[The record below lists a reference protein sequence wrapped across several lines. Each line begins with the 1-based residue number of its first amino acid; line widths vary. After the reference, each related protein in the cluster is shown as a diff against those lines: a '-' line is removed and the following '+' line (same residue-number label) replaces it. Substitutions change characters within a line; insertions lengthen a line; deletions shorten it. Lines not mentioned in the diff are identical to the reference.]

1 MQNGKLLI
9 LNTSVLTVG
18 TVIMR
23 SISVFFNIY
32 LSNRIGSAGI
42 GLLQLI
48 TTVYNLAVTFA
59 SGGVKLGATRLVSET
74 NLGNKGK
81 IRSVVF
87 VCMKYA
93 LVFGMITAVM
103 LFIFSGIISD
113 KWIVDKRAATAIKI
127 LSLSLPAVAVSSVLS
142 GYFTAKK
149 TMTKY
154 SIVQLIEQTFKI
166 AVTVVS
172 LSFFRSGDTEYA
184 CSAVAFGITVSEYIS
199 AIVSYSIFH
208 SENRTRSEFDSSVLR
223 KLIHI
228 SLPEFTGSGCR
239 AILLTVEHILIPSG
253 FRKSGYNTE
262 NAMSIYGYIH
272 GMALPVILYPSAFI
286 SSLSSMLVPELSQIK
301 LSDNTEKINAVCKI
315 SLRFAMI
322 FSFGAAAFFFTFSDA
337 VSLAV
342 YKENSAVFYI
352 KLLSVLVPVMYCDM
366 ITDGLLKGLDEQSAS
381 MRYNILDSA
390 ICVILVGILVP
401 RYSVSGYIFVLF
413 LSEIINFSLS
423 INRLIK
429 KVGLS
434 INPINDFIK
443 PFFCAAFS
451 CLAVY
456 MILITMFS
464 RVNNSAVILAF
475 SAAIYIS
482 LYLLSLNFTS
492 SISKADRE
500 ILRRLTKNRN
510 YT

>member
-74 NLGNKGK
+74 SAGNKEK
-81 IRSVVF
+81 IRFIVY
-87 VCMKYA
+87 VCMRYA
-93 LVFGMITAVM
+93 LVFGMITAAI

-113 KWIVDKRAATAIKI
+113 KWIVDKRSTMALKI

-149 TMTKY
+149 TMAKY
-154 SIVQLIEQTFKI
+154 SIVQLIEQAFKI
-166 AVTVVS
+166 IVTVVS
-172 LSFFRSGDTEYA
+172 LTFFSSGDTEFA
-184 CSAVAFGITVSEYIS
+184 CSAIAFGITVSEYIS
-199 AIVSYSIFH
+199 AIISYSVFR
-208 SENRTRSEFDSSVLR
+208 SENRVKYVSDASLLR
-223 KLIHI
+223 KLLHI
-228 SLPEFTGSGCR
+228 SLPEVTGSGCR
-239 AILLTVEHILIPSG
+239 AVLLTVEHILIPSG
-253 FRKSGYNTE
+253 FRKSGFNTE

-301 LSDNTEKINAVCKI
+301 LSDNSKKISAICRI

-322 FSFGAAAFFFTFSDA
+322 FSFGAAAFFFAFSDT
-337 VSLAV
+337 VSSAV
-342 YKENSAVFYI
+342 YKENSAAFYI
-352 KLLSVLVPVMYCDM
+352 KLLSVLIPIMYCDM

-381 MRYNILDSA
+381 MRYNIFDSA
-390 ICVILVGILVP
+390 ICVILVAVLVP
-401 RYSVSGYIFVLF
+401 RYSVSGYIFILF

-423 INRLIK
+423 INRLIRK
-429 KVGLS
+429 IGVS
-434 INPINDFIK
+434 INPINDIIK
-443 PFFCAAFS
+443 PLVCSIFCG
-451 CLAVY
+451 LAVY
-456 MILITMFS
+456 VLIIPKICLIKNNVIILAI
-464 RVNNSAVILAF
+464 SAVIFIL
-475 SAAIYIS
+475 
-482 LYLLSLNFTS
+482 LYLLGLYFMGGIN
-492 SISKADRE
+492 KE
-500 ILRRLTKNRN
+500 EKNAYGRIIKNGN